1 MATPWSSWGS
11 SPGEH
16 VIVYAGNSLE
26 HYLAGTGARA
36 AGLIPAP
43 MNHRL
48 VAEEVAYILDHSDA
62 AAVFVS
68 DQFLPVCDEVRPGAR
83 KVRHW
88 ILMGDERRDWAVHLD
103 DLLARGGPEPVEL
116 PAGAAFGASIIYT
129 GGTTGKPKGAL
140 RRSLDPQGLM
150 ETLGAM
156 DLLDPN
162 HVHLVAGPMYH
173 SAPGGLALYAHI
185 VGATVV
191 IMPKFDPERALAEIQ
206 RRRCSST
213 FMAPTLLKRIMDLP
227 ASVRAR
233 YDVSS
238 MRAIIMAAAPCP
250 MSVKEAVVELL
261 RPRALRVLRLERAR
275 GEHHPEAGGR
285 AAKAGLVRAGRAGD
299 GRSRCWTTT
308 AGPCPWASR
317 ASSTSGSSPA
327 SSTSTTRTPAATASM
342 RRGEWYSVGDVAY
355 MDADGFYYICDRKR
369 DMIISAGVNIYPAEI
384 EDALHRHPDIQDV
397 AVFGVPDDDWGE
409 RVHAAVQP
417 RPARAPDRRRRD
429 RLRAPA
435 PGRLQGAARGD
446 LPRGLSARPRG
457 QAHQARA
464 ARALLGRPRDADLS
478 VRLPPAPLTVKITVL
493 IVVVLIVGFG
503 ISTILTIQRE
513 ADLLVE
519 QSKVAARRL
528 TAALTANIEA
538 AMLQERPD
546 IARMQILEMQKNT
559 PVEGLTVYRRNGVEA
574 FTDTAT
580 LTAGRRRRPT
590 CPRA

>member
-1 MATPWSSWGS
+1 MEFEGPACYIAGAMDILAAHAASHPDKPALIEGDRAWSWAELMTRRNRLGHALVDLGLE
-11 SPGEH
+11 PGTH

-26 HYLAGTGARA
+26 HSLAGTGARA

-62 AAVFVS
+62 AAVFAS
-68 DQFLPVCDEVRPGAR
+68 DQFLPVCEEVRVQAR

-88 ILMGDERRDWAVHLD
+88 ILMGEARRDWALHLD
-103 DLLARGGPEPVEL
+103 DLLVQGRPEPVEL

-140 RRSLDPQGLM
+140 RRSIDPQGLM

-191 IMPKFDPERALAEIQ
+191 IMPKFDPEDALEHIQ
-206 RRRCSST
+206 RHRCSST

-250 MSVKEAVVELL
+250 MSVKEAVVGYFGPVLYEFYGSTELGVNTIL
-261 RPRALRVLRLERAR
+261 KPADVLRKPGSCGQAAPAR
-275 GEHHPEAGGR
+275 ELILLDDDGKPVPAGEPGE
-285 AAKAGLVRAGRAGD
+285 LYVRQF
-299 GRSRCWTTT
+299 
-308 AGPCPWASR
+308 
-317 ASSTSGSSPA
+317 SGILDEYYKDA
-327 SSTSTTRTPAATASM
+327 AATSSI
-342 RRGEWYSVGDVAY
+342 RRGDWYSVGDVAY
-355 MDADGFYYICDRKR
+355 VDADGFYYICDRKR

-384 EDALHRHPDIQDV
+384 EDALHRHRDIQDV
-397 AVFGVPDDDWGE
+397 AVFGVPDEEWGE

-417 RPARAPDRRRRD
+417 RP
-429 RLRAPA
+429 
-435 PGRLQGAARGD
+435 GA
-446 LPRGLSARPRG
+446 
-457 QAHQARA
+457 
-464 ARALLGRPRDADLS
+464 
-478 VRLPPAPLTVKITVL
+478 
-493 IVVVLIVGFG
+493 
-503 ISTILTIQRE
+503 
-513 ADLLVE
+513 
-519 QSKVAARRL
+519 RL
-528 TAALTANIEA
+528 TAVDVMAF
-538 AMLQERPD
+538 
-546 IARMQILEMQKNT
+546 ARLHLAGYKVPREVTFHDDFPRDQAGKLIKRVLRE
-559 PVEGLTVYRRNGVEA
+559 PYWSGR
-574 FTDTAT
+574 AT
-580 LTAGRRRRPT
+580 RV
-590 CPRA
+590 